1 MTGASPLP
9 PTTVPVER
17 RTAATAVRVSA
28 RELGVTALE
37 YLTLV
42 LLATAPALTSLSSA
56 ALGDPYSDMW
66 KHLWG
71 LWWFRDAIVH
81 HHAIPLFTTGIN
93 YPQGGY
99 LYFADPL
106 TALVSIPLQP
116 LLGLV
121 ATYNVLMMAQVLGGC
136 LGAYLLARELGLE
149 RTAAFLSGVVFGLSP
164 YVLSYSVASGVTETV
179 NLAWPPL
186 YLLYLRRSLLGDG
199 LGAQVRAGVAL
210 FLTAFS
216 CWYYSEFMLLMTAFC
231 VLFGE
236 GSAPLG
242 SGRKR
247 AMADLVA
254 RGRRVI
260 PILVVGFCLILPFAA
275 AFAQTLK
282 NPYNLVTPDKHGLP
296 NAPPVE
302 RNAGTTG
309 DYLGENQLNF
319 TGLVDFVLPGKE
331 NATTTLSMDRLTR
344 SYYLGWLAG
353 ALVLVGLGL
362 TPRPWSRTIHFWLW
376 GTAAFALLS
385 LGPVIHL
392 RSSSL
397 DGTSLGTSW
406 PYWIMFYGFP
416 LFKQVGQPFRLML
429 LVYLGFGLLVGFGL
443 QQVLTRFPRLRPVA
457 WLITMGVLA
466 ETLYAS
472 PALYPMPMSPARIP
486 PVYRTIAETAGDD
499 AVWDVPEER
508 PGSLLQPSE
517 YYWYQTFHGH
527 PIPYRTSGQV
537 SPQIR
542 NNPVHAMLV
551 QMLYGG
557 VSAEEASALI
567 RTGLDELREMKIRW
581 FVIHRKIIGPRRAHD
596 LRTYMSAAL
605 GAPFYEDED
614 VIAFR
619 LY

>member
-1 MTGASPLP
+1 MSAVAP
-9 PTTVPVER
+9 E
-17 RTAATAVRVSA
+17 TAAVPTGSRAGA
-28 RELGVTALE
+28 RELVVTALE
-37 YLTLV
+37 YLVLV
-42 LLATAPALTSLSSA
+42 VLATEPAVLSLRTA
-56 ALGDPYSDMW
+56 AIGDPYSDMW

-71 LWWFRDAIVH
+71 LWWFRDALVNQ
-81 HHAIPLFTTGIN
+81 HALPLFTTDIN

-106 TALVSIPLQP
+106 TAVVSIPLQP

-121 ATYNVLMMAQVLGGC
+121 CTYNILIMAQVLGGC
-136 LGAYLLARELGLE
+136 LGAYLLGRELGLA
-149 RTAAFLSGVVFGLSP
+149 RPGAFLAGVVFGLSP

-186 YLLYLRRSLLGDG
+186 YLLFLLRSLRGEG
-199 LGAQVRAGVAL
+199 LRAQVMAGVML

-236 GSAPLG
+236 GG
-242 SGRKR
+242 SGTWAA
-247 AMADLVA
+247 AMIE
-254 RGRRVI
+254 RGRRTI
-260 PILVVGFCLILPFAA
+260 PVMVVGFCLILPFAA

-319 TGLVDFVLPGKE
+319 TGLVDFVQPGKE
-331 NATTTLSMDRLTR
+331 NATITLSMDRLTR
-344 SYYLGWLAG
+344 VYYLGWLAG
-353 ALVLVGLGL
+353 ALVLAGLAL
-362 TPRPWSRTIHFWLW
+362 TPRPWSHTIHFWLW
-376 GTAAFALLS
+376 TTVAFAVLS
-385 LGPVIHL
+385 LGPTIHL
-392 RSSSL
+392 RSSTL
-397 DGTSLGTSW
+397 DGASLGSSW
-406 PYWIMFYGFP
+406 PYWMMYYGFP

-429 LVYLGFGLLVGFGL
+429 LVYLGFGLLAGFAL
-443 QQVLTRFPRLRPVA
+443 QQLLARFAALRPAA
-457 WLITMGVLA
+457 WLVTLGVLA

-472 PALYPMPMSPARIP
+472 PTLFPMPLAPATIP
-486 PVYRTIAETAGDD
+486 PVYRAIAETEGDD

-517 YYWYQTFHGH
+517 YYWYQTYHGH

-537 SPQIR
+537 SPQVR
-542 NNPVHAMLV
+542 NNPVHALV
-551 QMLYGG
+551 VQLLYGG
-557 VSAEEASALI
+557 VSPEEAGALI
-567 RTGLDELREMKIRW
+567 EAGLDELREMKIRW
-581 FVIHRKIIGPRRAHD
+581 FIIHRGIIGPVRARA
-596 LRTYMSAAL
+596 LRTYMAAAV
-605 GAPFYEDED
+605 GAPFYEDEN

>member
-1 MTGASPLP
+1 MIAP
-9 PTTVPVER
+9 PVDAAAPPIR
-17 RTAATAVRVSA
+17 RREGA
-28 RELGVTALE
+28 REIAVTALE
-37 YLTLV
+37 YLALV
-42 LLATAPALTSLSSA
+42 LLATEPAVLSLRSA
-56 ALGDPYSDMW
+56 AIGDAYSDMW

-71 LWWFRDAIVH
+71 LWWFRDALVNH
-81 HHAIPLFTTGIN
+81 HTLPLFTTDIN

-106 TALVSIPLQP
+106 TALVSVPLQP

-121 ATYNVLMMAQVLGGC
+121 MTYNVLIMAQVLGGC
-136 LGAYLLARELGLE
+136 LGAYLLGRELGLA
-149 RTAAFLSGVVFGLSP
+149 RPGAFITGVVYGLSP

-186 YLLYLRRSLLGDG
+186 YLLFLLRSLRGEG
-199 LGAQVRAGVAL
+199 LRAQVVAGVTL

-236 GSAPLG
+236 GGTGTWA
-242 SGRKR
+242 
-247 AMADLVA
+247 AAVFE
-254 RGRRVI
+254 RGRRAI

-309 DYLGENQLNF
+309 DYLGEDQLNF
-319 TGLVDFVLPGKE
+319 TGLLDFVQPGKE
-331 NATTTLSMDRLTR
+331 NATITLSMDRLTR
-344 SYYLGWLAG
+344 VYYLGWIAIT
-353 ALVLVGLGL
+353 LVIVGLVL
-362 TPRPWSRTIHFWLW
+362 TPRPWSRTVHFWLW
-376 GTAAFALLS
+376 TTVAFALLS
-385 LGPVIHL
+385 LGPTIHL
-392 RSSSL
+392 RSSTV
-397 DGTSLGTSW
+397 DGASLGKSW
-406 PYWIMFYGFP
+406 PYWMMFYGFP

-429 LVYLGFGLLVGFGL
+429 LVNLGFGLLAGFAL
-443 QQVLTRFPRLRPVA
+443 QQLLARFPPLRPVA
-457 WLITMGVLA
+457 WLLPLGVLA

-472 PALYPMPMSPARIP
+472 PSLYPMPLSPATIP
-486 PVYRTIAETAGDD
+486 PVYRAIAETAGDD

-542 NNPVHAMLV
+542 NNSVHALVV

-557 VSAEEASALI
+557 TSAEEAAALI
-567 RTGLDELREMKIRW
+567 RGGLDALREMKIRW
-581 FVIHRKIIGPRRAHD
+581 FIIHRGIIGPKRAHD
-596 LRTYMSAAL
+596 LRTYMAAAV